1 MVTSKIRGPWGPAIT
16 QRNKVTCCG
25 CLNNA
30 VPVDLIS
37 EAPPFP
43 PPCVTLV
50 PTSHFTFPVQLFVQ
64 LGSKSATVSIFYFWR
79 ISFHG
84 PDLEHGHRNSH
95 LAERRGW
102 SRAAR
107 GSEGQGCQMHLTAE
121 DKNSEEALSKGA
133 FRGKMGL
140 IIPKEVLETTAT
152 QMLGGPELNSR
163 KSVAIYA
170 TWKLELCCVGECL
183 SPYQYHPSSP
193 LRSLHFV
200 SETLPGLHWRLQRCN
215 LFLSSCVCPQLV

>member
-1 MVTSKIRGPWGPAIT
+1 MVTSKIWGPWGPAIT
-16 QRNKVTCCG
+16 QRNKVTYCG

-64 LGSKSATVSIFYFWR
+64 LGSQSATVSIFYFWR

-84 PDLEHGHRNSH
+84 PDLGHGHRNSH

-152 QMLGGPELNSR
+152 QMLGWSWAELQEKYVHLR
-163 KSVAIYA
+163 HLKTWALLCRGVFVTLSVPSQ
-170 TWKLELCCVGECL
+170 L
-183 SPYQYHPSSP
+183 S
-193 LRSLHFV
+193 FKV
-200 SETLPGLHWRLQRCN
+200 FAFCIWNIAWFTLKIAA
-215 LFLSSCVCPQLV
+215 V